1 MSKLDIDTLLE
12 IMDKD
17 FVLVHKILDKKNLT
31 LDDDYDKINYTYY
44 MMFCSH
50 YESFF
55 ILIQNNH
62 FSSAILL
69 LRTMLELYV
78 KSYYLEFIEKK
89 KNTSILDWL
98 DNKTKFISFIK
109 MVENLESHTDV
120 SGAKFDGVFK
130 QFTKSKLASYEK
142 FSLFSH
148 GKGEYLKATFEHKK
162 LIYNTNDIT
171 DVLKTA
177 KGLFQTLSLLLMY
190 VQGFN
195 DEVKLLVNTY
205 QEEQLC

>member
-1 MSKLDIDTLLE
+1 MIKLNIDDLLKK
-12 IMDKD
+12 MGKD
-17 FVLVHKILDKKNLT
+17 FVLVHEMLDKKKLT
-31 LDDDYDKINYTYY
+31 LDDDYNKINYTYY
-44 MMFCSH
+44 SMFCSH

-98 DNKTKFISFIK
+98 DNKTKFISFMK
-109 MVENLESHTDV
+109 MVEELESHTDV
-120 SGAKFDGVFK
+120 SGAKFNGVFQ
-130 QFTKSKLASYEK
+130 QFTKSELASYEK

-148 GKGEYLKATFEHKK
+148 GKGEYLKATFEYQK
-162 LIYNTNDIT
+162 ISYTTQQIT
-171 DVLKTA
+171 DVLTMA
-177 KGLFQTLSLLLMY
+177 KGLFETLSLLLMY
-190 VQGFN
+190 IQGFN
-195 DEVKLLVNTY
+195 DEVKLLVNRY
-205 QEEQLC
+205 QEEQL

>member
-1 MSKLDIDTLLE
+1 MIKLNIDNLLE
-12 IMDKD
+12 MMDKD
-17 FVLVHKILDKKNLT
+17 FVLVHEILDKKKLT
-31 LDDDYDKINYTYY
+31 LDNDYNKINYTYY
-44 MMFCSH
+44 TMFCSH

-78 KSYYLEFIEKK
+78 KSYYLEFIEKEK
-89 KNTSILDWL
+89 KTSILDFL
-98 DNKTKFISFIK
+98 DDKKKFPNFFEITRQ
-109 MVENLESHTDV
+109 LEEHTDE

-130 QFTKSKLASYEK
+130 QFTKSGLASYEK

-148 GKGEYLKATFEHKK
+148 GKGEYLKVAFEHQKI
-162 LIYNTNDIT
+162 IYNTNDIT

-177 KGLFQTLSLLLMY
+177 KGLFETLSVLLMY

-195 DEVKLLVNTY
+195 DEVRLLVNTY
-205 QEEQLC
+205 QEEQL